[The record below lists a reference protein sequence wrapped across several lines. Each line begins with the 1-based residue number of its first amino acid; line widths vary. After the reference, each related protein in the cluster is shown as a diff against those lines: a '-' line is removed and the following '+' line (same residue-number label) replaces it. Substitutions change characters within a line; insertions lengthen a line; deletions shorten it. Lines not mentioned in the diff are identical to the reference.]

1 MANRA
6 IYPGSFD
13 PVTFGHLDII
23 SRAAGIF
30 DQLYVAVLGN
40 VSKRAMFTVP
50 QRLQML
56 KELCA
61 SYPNVQVIS
70 FDGLLVDAAKK
81 VGANMIVKG
90 LRNPMDYQQE
100 TQMAKANRML
110 TGIETLF
117 IPSESKFAH
126 VSSSIVKELA
136 KYGASIE
143 EYVPKLVEQQLR
155 TIMEKEKEHGK

>member
-155 TIMEKEKEHGK
+155 TIVEKEKEHGK

>member
-13 PVTFGHLDII
+13 PVTWGHLDII
-23 SRAAGIF
+23 QRAGGIF
-30 DQLYVAVLGN
+30 DKLYVAVLGN
-40 VSKRAMFTVP
+40 ISKQSLFSVP

-61 SYPNVQVIS
+61 CYPNVEVIT
-70 FDGLLVDAAKK
+70 FDGLLVDGAKK
-81 VGANMIVKG
+81 AGANVIVKG

-117 IPSESKFAH
+117 IPSEAKFAH
-126 VSSSIVKELA
+126 ISSSIVKELA
-136 KYGASIE
+136 KYGAPID
-143 EYVPKLVEQQLR
+143 EYVPKLVAQALQ
-155 TIMEKEKEHGK
+155 TKMEKENEHGK